1 MTVKELLAVA
11 HPDLVMDICVDRE
24 WEDLEIDVEDA
35 IDKYGDLIVN
45 RFTAELTLW
54 GEPEVTFELY
64 LTKEDN

>member
-11 HPDLVMDICVDRE
+11 DPDLVMDICVDGE

-45 RFTAELTLW
+45 RFTLELTFW
-54 GEPEVTFELY
+54 GEPEATFELY
-64 LTKEDN
+64 LTKEEN